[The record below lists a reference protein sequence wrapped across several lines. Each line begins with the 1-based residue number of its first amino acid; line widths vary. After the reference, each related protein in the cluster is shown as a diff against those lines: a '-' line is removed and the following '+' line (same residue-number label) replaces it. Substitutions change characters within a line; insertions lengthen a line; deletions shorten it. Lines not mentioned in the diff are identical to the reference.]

1 MRRHALAV
9 LALAFALSGCGG
21 PAGAGEGGDRPD
33 GAAAEPSGD
42 ATAAVAPESAGDERQ
57 ASLWITRDRGE
68 KLILTR
74 DVPPGLT
81 VLQAL
86 DRVAE
91 IETRYGGRFVQ
102 SIEGIGGSLSAQRD
116 WFFFVNGIE
125 PDVGAAEI
133 VLGPG
138 DVAWWDFRSWD
149 ETMREPVVVGAFP
162 EPFLHG
168 FDGRRRPWAVKAPAG
183 IDTAALE
190 AVLGPPGGDGKPSRF
205 VVEVRDGA
213 TGALLTAT
221 RGDANDAPVEFL
233 LEGSGPAVQA
243 ALDALAADP
252 AIVRYRYTARFDG
265 RGNVVG

>member
-1 MRRHALAV
+1 MRR
-9 LALAFALSGCGG
+9 LALAALALALALPGCGG
-21 PAGAGEGGDRPD
+21 PATAGKGGDGPAGVSAGEAPTGGEASLWVTRER
-33 GAAAEPSGD
+33 GSQVVL
-42 ATAAVAPESAGDERQ
+42 TAAVPA
-57 ASLWITRDRGE
+57 
-68 KLILTR
+68 
-74 DVPPGLT
+74 GLT

-86 DRVAE
+86 DRFAE

-102 SIEGIGGSLSAQRD
+102 SIEGIEGSLSGQRD

-149 ETMREPVVVGAFP
+149 GTMREPVVVGAFP

-168 FDGRRRPWAVKAPAG
+168 FDGGRRPWVVKAPAG
-183 IDTAALE
+183 YDTAALE
-190 AVLGPPGGDGKPSRF
+190 AVLGPPGGDGKPNRF
-205 VVEVRDGA
+205 VVAVRDGEAGA
-213 TGALLTAT
+213 TLTAT
-221 RGDANDAPVEFL
+221 RGEANDAPVEFR

-252 AIVRYRYTARFDG
+252 AIVRYRYTARFDE